1 MAGATVETE
10 SGDGAAARHKERVL
24 KRYRRVIC
32 GEESVFEGIWEVSGD
47 GGGCAVV
54 TAGDDD
60 DDNII
65 RSSSSQTR
73 FLVLRVLRT
82 QNHNCKL

>member
-32 GEESVFEGIWEVSGD
+32 GEESVFEGIREVSGD

-54 TAGDDD
+54 AAGDDD
-60 DDNII
+60 GDDNII
-65 RSSSSQTR
+65 RSSSSQIR
-73 FLVLRVLRT
+73 SLWSSVF
-82 QNHNCKL
+82 